1 MTVYRS
7 VLLFDMESKKM
18 IFFTP
23 NVARRFNIKTDIQL
37 TTHNLNVLY
46 KCRRGE
52 RYRVRHGILNGR
64 NVVIVHTANNW
75 WDKFMSYLPSG
86 SSLRKRFVSQL
97 YQHAHDNEDIRSRLG
112 YMGSID
118 VNMPFLSGTG
128 VRNIIARTAE

>member
-1 MTVYRS
+1 
-7 VLLFDMESKKM
+7 
-18 IFFTP
+18 
-23 NVARRFNIKTDIQL
+23 
-37 TTHNLNVLY
+37 
-46 KCRRGE
+46 
-52 RYRVRHGILNGR
+52 
-64 NVVIVHTANNW
+64 
-75 WDKFMSYLPSG
+75 MSYLPSG